1 MENEV
6 IYMRVVADLKKRIN
20 AKEFPSLK
28 LPDERSLAVSYDVSR
43 SSIKRALMVLAQQGI
58 IFKKRGSGTFV
69 NPLYLKKQ
77 QMFQSAGQNLGVTDA
92 YRHNGE
98 APAIKV
104 LSFNVETASEEVRQ
118 ALFLKKGEQVYQM
131 QRLRMLQG
139 TAFMIENAT
148 IPVKLLPDL
157 TEQNVEHS
165 LFQYTQDATK
175 KSVTKSFLTVTA
187 EPSSAADQDL
197 LDLKPVEP
205 VGVMA
210 GIYFLDDGT
219 PFEMANMRVHYK
231 YMQFNSFDSLDGD

>member
-20 AKEFPSLK
+20 AQEFPTLK
-28 LPDERSLAVSYDVSR
+28 LPDERSLATAYDVSR

-104 LSFNVETASEEVRQ
+104 LSFSVEIANEEVRQ
-118 ALFLKKGEQVYQM
+118 ALFLKKGEQVYHM

-157 TEQNVEHS
+157 TEQDVEHS
-165 LFQYTQDATK
+165 LFQYTQSATK

-187 EPSSAADQDL
+187 EPSSKTDQTL
-197 LDLKPVEP
+197 LGLKTVEP

-219 PFEMANMRVHYK
+219 PFEMATMRIHYK

>member
-1 MENEV
+1 METEV

-20 AKEFPSLK
+20 AQEFPTLK
-28 LPDERSLAVSYDVSR
+28 LPDERSLATAYDVSR

-104 LSFNVETASEEVRQ
+104 LSFSVETADEESRQ
-118 ALFLKKGEQVYQM
+118 ALFLEKGEQVYHM
-131 QRLRMLQG
+131 QRLRVLQG
-139 TAFMIENAT
+139 TAFMIENAI

-157 TEQNVEHS
+157 TAQDVEHS
-165 LFQYTQDATK
+165 LFQYTQQATK
-175 KSVTKSFLTVTA
+175 KAVTKSFLTVTA
-187 EPSSAADQDL
+187 EPSTESDQKL
-197 LDLKPVEP
+197 LALQPVEP
-205 VGVMA
+205 VGVMT
-210 GIYFLDDGT
+210 GVFFLDDGT
-219 PFEMANMRVHYK
+219 PFEMATMRVHYK